1 MGERSQDISYT
12 PDAQAIA
19 APICSFPATGPAMS
33 SLASM
38 AAGTTYLGDRCRCE
52 RVVEFRTPQAA
63 TIKGNL

>member
-1 MGERSQDISYT
+1 
-12 PDAQAIA
+12 
-19 APICSFPATGPAMS
+19 MS